1 MEERNVFLQEDRKE
15 RNSCLQAAPCRNRM
29 QKNKPYEQGGGRYT
43 MAFPSYDLK
52 PVPVTDAMAAATGA
66 RPREAYLARDLL
78 LVYDDEQVVRAMTP
92 DQAKLKARD
101 GRTRWR
107 CCAVLRND
115 TASLNKNR
123 LVCTFSTQTRRFVI
137 APFFSQLVFVLQDIH
152 QLFSNHRKIHMHRC
166 IHVFHPKRLVTMCC
180 NIAKTCNCFPRNVR
194 IRCAGFHRHIL
205 DELSNIDCRHA
216 NGTLLHFI
224 LQIQR

>member
-15 RNSCLQAAPCRNRM
+15 RNSCLQAAPCRDRM
-29 QKNKPYEQGGGRYT
+29 QKNKPYGQGGGRYT

-78 LVYDDEQVVRAMTP
+78 LVYDDEQVVRAMTSN
-92 DQAKLKARD
+92 QAKLKARD

-137 APFFSQLVFVLQDIH
+137 APFIHRSFSF
-152 QLFSNHRKIHMHRC
+152 FKISISCSR
-166 IHVFHPKRLVTMCC
+166 IIGKS
-180 NIAKTCNCFPRNVR
+180 TCTDAYTSS
-194 IRCAGFHRHIL
+194 IR
-205 DELSNIDCRHA
+205 SVW
-216 NGTLLHFI
+216 
-224 LQIQR
+224 